1 MLRPP
6 FTSPIYIPYPNSCW
20 WLPISILCKE
30 LPLMVTLGCT
40 LEEGTST
47 FGAKKVLAFR
57 PHEIHEMMS
66 FCLVKQKSLDTRIQQ
81 AYVQYVY
88 IHIHDTVC
96 TSHYMYVC
104 MYVYIIFNN
113 MHMLTVIINMYIYIS
128 LYLYCL
134 CWWFCQ
140 HHNQKACDFTAEAK
154 RIQAYSHRLALQPL
168 EYGPMGPW
176 WTPSH
181 NQFSWEYDA
190 LDFRH
195 L

>member
-1 MLRPP
+1 
-6 FTSPIYIPYPNSCW
+6 
-20 WLPISILCKE
+20 
-30 LPLMVTLGCT
+30 MVTLGCT

-104 MYVYIIFNN
+104 MVCMVCMVCNG
-113 MHMLTVIINMYIYIS
+113 M
-128 LYLYCL
+128 
-134 CWWFCQ
+134 
-140 HHNQKACDFTAEAK
+140 
-154 RIQAYSHRLALQPL
+154 
-168 EYGPMGPW
+168 
-176 WTPSH
+176 
-181 NQFSWEYDA
+181 
-190 LDFRH
+190 
-195 L
+195 